1 MGKLRLVT
9 WSRSP
14 SLSVGVGVG
23 LIAPV
28 GAPGPGLLG
37 PREGDTGLE
46 VLDSRLWGPAMSL
59 LEALSRWDPS
69 PGHLCCYYLGKRLA
83 AISYSPNVVN
93 RETLNAKETRE
104 NKMRGWKRICYSLL
118 RTRDQVPGSAWLQQ
132 VMGCSNK
139 KRYNT

>member
-69 PGHLCCYYLGKRLA
+69 PGHLCCYYLGQRLA
-83 AISYSPNVVN
+83 AGPGLRAPVGCPCFFELLGGSGLFASIVRPALWVSGGQRPWAEADQSLRFPRGSP
-93 RETLNAKETRE
+93 
-104 NKMRGWKRICYSLL
+104 
-118 RTRDQVPGSAWLQQ
+118 
-132 VMGCSNK
+132 
-139 KRYNT
+139 